1 MGRNCGLLFFRD
13 ISGLN
18 EIELQE
24 KHEAIKPEIKDQP
37 NKIEFS
43 IANIKYPFLGS
54 MLPVLDTEVDLKT
67 TIFFIVYFLANPYFI
82 IKIKQKSNS

>member
-18 EIELQE
+18 ETELQE
-24 KHEAIKPEIKDQP
+24 KHEALKPEIKDQP

-67 TIFFIVYFLANPYFI
+67 TIFFHRQFSRKPLLYYKN
-82 IKIKQKSNS
+82 KTKT